1 MKKIG
6 SFTHKKYVLQR
17 GKVMAKLAL
26 LRFILTAS
34 VMYFQWVCVHFSTP
48 ISIQNLWGLVTDINL
63 SNFYWGELRRPIK
76 LHAKLAKRKKLLVIN
91 NLFPGFLAAKADALI
106 EEMDEKSTKLMNL
119 VEE

>member
-1 MKKIG
+1 MAGEIPFWRLNNFKMHMKKIG

-48 ISIQNLWGLVTDINL
+48 ISIQNLWGLVTDMNL

-76 LHAKLAKRKKLLVIN
+76 LHAKLAKRKKVLVIKRSI
-91 NLFPGFLAAKADALI
+91 FVD
-106 EEMDEKSTKLMNL
+106 SS
-119 VEE
+119 